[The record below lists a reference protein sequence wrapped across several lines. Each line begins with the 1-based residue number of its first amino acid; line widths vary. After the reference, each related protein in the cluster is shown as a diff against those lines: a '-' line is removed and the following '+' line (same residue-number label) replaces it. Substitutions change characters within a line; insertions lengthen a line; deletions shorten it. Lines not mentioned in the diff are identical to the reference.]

1 MRPTPAGTDVLPL
14 LLRDLDPDG
23 ATARQWLTDEL
34 ARPEYHQG
42 PNPLQAVLGWLA
54 DGLGSLFGTVGGG
67 SGGSMS
73 ILGAVLAVALV
84 VAVLAMLL
92 RVRGDRGR
100 VGRTRPGVLP
110 QGEVTPAQWRTIADE
125 AYAEARYGDAVVAW
139 FRALAREAA
148 DRTLL
153 GPSAG
158 LTAHEVALR
167 LAPLFPDHAA
177 ALARSG
183 DVFDVVLY
191 GKLQVGRAEA
201 EEVRDLDA
209 ALRSARP
216 RSLPDLVG
224 VAS

>member
-1 MRPTPAGTDVLPL
+1 MLSLVL
-14 LLRDLDPDG
+14 RELDPDG

-34 ARPEYHQG
+34 ARAEYHQG
-42 PNPLQAVLGWLA
+42 PNPLQAVLAWLA
-54 DGLGSLFGTVGGG
+54 ARLGSLFGELGGG

-73 ILGAVLAVALV
+73 ILGAVATLALVAAVA
-84 VAVLAMLL
+84 AMLL

-100 VGRTRPGVLP
+100 AGRARPGVLP
-110 QGEVTPAQWRTIADE
+110 RGEVTPAQWRSIADQ
-125 AYAEARYGDAVVAW
+125 AYAAQRYGDAVVAW

-153 GPSAG
+153 GPAAG

-167 LAPLFPDHAA
+167 LAPLFPAHAA

-183 DVFDVVLY
+183 DLFDAVLY
-191 GKLQVGRAEA
+191 GKLGVGRAEA
-201 EEVRDLDA
+201 ESVRDLDA
-209 ALRSARP
+209 ALRTARP

-224 VAS
+224 VAR

>member
-1 MRPTPAGTDVLPL
+1 MRNLNRPDSISRLPDVSTP
-14 LLRDLDPDG
+14 
-23 ATARQWLTDEL
+23 
-34 ARPEYHQG
+34 
-42 PNPLQAVLGWLA
+42 
-54 DGLGSLFGTVGGG
+54 FGRSTVT
-67 SGGSMS
+67 SC
-73 ILGAVLAVALV
+73 
-84 VAVLAMLL
+84 
-92 RVRGDRGR
+92 
-100 VGRTRPGVLP
+100 TT
-110 QGEVTPAQWRTIADE
+110 VTGTIADE